1 MKQEASKHRSVS
13 RRPSERVLETIAEQE
28 GRDALEFEPVLSEV
42 IDPDAL
48 DALFRGE
55 ERTGS
60 IEFNYLGYR
69 VQVRNDDE
77 VTVCDLNG

>member
-1 MKQEASKHRSVS
+1 MTQNGGHLWPISH
-13 RRPSERVLETIAEQE
+13 RPSERILETIAEEE

-48 DALFRGE
+48 DALFRRE
-55 ERTGS
+55 EHPER

-69 VQVRNDDE
+69 VQIRSDGEITVR
-77 VTVCDLNG
+77 DLDG